1 MFVNPVSGSGN
12 AVNVWKSTVS
22 LVLKDGQA
30 DVNCIITEG
39 ANHAKEYVSKM
50 VEPVDTIISIGGDGL
65 FFEVLQGAMS
75 IPDKDRFMKST
86 SSKLPP

>member
-12 AVNVWKSTVS
+12 AVNVWKSVVS

-30 DVNCIITEG
+30 NVTCVITER
-39 ANHAKEYVSKM
+39 ANHAKEYVSSLTDA
-50 VEPVDTIISIGGDGL
+50 VDTIISIGGDGL

-75 IPDKDRFMKST
+75 RPDNKLFLKSRP
-86 SSKLPP
+86 SL